1 MSIVPVSQVSVRP
14 TSTENALLVVAF
26 SALAV
31 IGSSSGQLHDFGL
44 CSPISSSNLA
54 PAAAPLNVVPPPL
67 VVRTGDAAIS
77 GRSTALL
84 LAETHETSGL
94 TWEQIA
100 RYFGVSRRAVH
111 LWASGGRMTASNEE
125 LLAHLV
131 RAVEA
136 VKHLAPP
143 DRRQALLRSD
153 SGLNLVDTERARR
166 SSRETDINRPP
177 RIGVVADQ
185 A

>member
-1 MSIVPVSQVSVRP
+1 MSIVPASESSGRP
-14 TSTENALLVVAF
+14 THAANVLLAVGF
-26 SALAV
+26 SALTIV
-31 IGSSSGQLHDFGL
+31 GSSSGYPRDFGL
-44 CSPISSSNLA
+44 RLPINSSSFALA
-54 PAAAPLNVVPPPL
+54 VAPPSVVPPP
-67 VVRTGDAAIS
+67 VVRTDDAAIS

-84 LAETHETSGL
+84 LAQTHEASGL

-125 LLAHLV
+125 LLIHLV

-136 VKHLAPP
+136 VQHLAPH
-143 DRRQALLRSD
+143 DRRQALLGCG

-166 SSRETDINRPP
+166 SSRETDINRSP
-177 RIGVVADQ
+177 RIGVVVDQ

>member
-1 MSIVPVSQVSVRP
+1 MSTVPASEISGWP
-14 TSTENALLVVAF
+14 TNTANVL
-26 SALAV
+26 LAV
-31 IGSSSGQLHDFGL
+31 GLGFLPIIGSSSGHLHDFGPGF
-44 CSPISSSNLA
+44 PISSSNFARAVARLS
-54 PAAAPLNVVPPPL
+54 VVPPPP
-67 VVRTGDAAIS
+67 VSTDNGAIS
-77 GRSTALL
+77 GRSTALR
-84 LAETHETSGL
+84 LAQTHEASGL

-125 LLAHLV
+125 LLIHLV

-136 VKHLAPP
+136 VKHLAPH
-143 DRRQALLRSD
+143 DRRQALLSSG

-166 SSRETDINRPP
+166 SSRETDINRSP
-177 RIGVVADQ
+177 RIGVAVDQ

>member
-1 MSIVPVSQVSVRP
+1 MRIVPASRNNARR
-14 TSTENALLVVAF
+14 TRTENAPFVAGL
-26 SALAV
+26 SALPV
-31 IGSSSGQLHDFGL
+31 VGSSSGQLQGFYL
-44 CSPISSSNLA
+44 PSPISSSNLA
-54 PAAAPLNVVPPPL
+54 PAAAPPNVVPPP
-67 VVRTGDAAIS
+67 VVPTHDAATS

-84 LAETHETSGL
+84 LAETHEASGL

-111 LWASGGRMTASNEE
+111 LWTSGGRMTASNEE

-136 VKHLAPP
+136 VKHLAPL
-143 DRRQALLRSD
+143 DRRQELLRSG
-153 SGLNLVDTERARR
+153 SGLNLVDVERARR
-166 SSRETDINRPP
+166 SSRESDINRSP

>member
-1 MSIVPVSQVSVRP
+1 MRIVPASRISARP
-14 TSTENALLVVAF
+14 TRTENALFVVGL
-26 SALAV
+26 SALSV
-31 IGSSSGQLHDFGL
+31 VGSSSGQLHDFYL
-44 CSPISSSNLA
+44 PSPISSSNLA
-54 PAAAPLNVVPPPL
+54 PAAPPPNVVPPP
-67 VVRTGDAAIS
+67 VVRTDDAATS

-84 LAETHETSGL
+84 LAETHEASGL

-111 LWASGGRMTASNEE
+111 LWTSGGRMTASNEE

-153 SGLNLVDTERARR
+153 SGLNLVDAERARR
-166 SSRETDINRPP
+166 SSRETDINRSP